1 MASCPSAST
10 LPVPAAPGVVGEG
23 PSLAHRSPPGAR
35 PPFLPGPWPV
45 PAPSCS
51 LPRQAA
57 QSPSVVTLLVRHRVF
72 RRSVVQEENIKTP
85 LGIGVLLA
93 FEKPPAAFPL
103 GQGNRIL
110 RDECGASGRRCPAA
124 PLCADG
130 GHSEGHLVLCSGE
143 GWEVWR
149 TRVELLLPR
158 APPTASAAVGHL
170 CTRLSRFCSGAGC
183 ADGVYSWLKAPSL
196 ASARDKPP

>member
-1 MASCPSAST
+1 MASCPSVSI

-23 PSLAHRSPPGAR
+23 PFLAHRSPPGLGR
-35 PPFLPGPWPV
+35 PFLPGPWPV

-51 LPRQAA
+51 LLRHTA
-57 QSPSVVTLLVRHRVF
+57 QSPSVVPLLVRHRVF
-72 RRSVVQEENIKTP
+72 RRLIVQEENIKTP

-124 PLCADG
+124 PPVCRWRAQRRAPRPVLWGRVG
-130 GHSEGHLVLCSGE
+130 G
-143 GWEVWR
+143 
-149 TRVELLLPR
+149 VENPAWSCLLPR
-158 APPTASAAVGHL
+158 VPPTASAAVGHL

-183 ADGVYSWLKAPSL
+183 ADGMYSW
-196 ASARDKPP
+196 